1 MPPTAHLRRLL
12 PTAACTLAA
21 AVLAAPAAHAAPPG
35 LGGGAGTERGA
46 VIDWDRVAACE
57 SGGNWR
63 INTGNG
69 YFGGLQFD
77 QPTWRE
83 NGGLAY
89 APRPDLASREQ
100 QIAVADRLAD
110 RRGLKPWPVCGTR
123 AGRTSERPP
132 VAGRPAHKPPAHQEP
147 VRQAPVRQAPADE
160 EETTTG
166 TPSAPPP
173 ADGSGTWTVRDGDT
187 LDSIAAELGIEGGW
201 PELYEHNRAVLGEDP
216 DLIQPG
222 QELVL
227 PL

>member
-35 LGGGAGTERGA
+35 RGGGAGTDRGA

-57 SGGNWR
+57 SSGNWR
-63 INTGNG
+63 INSGNG

-89 APRPDLASREQ
+89 APRADLASREQ
-100 QIAVADRLAD
+100 QIAVADNLAA
-110 RRGLKPWPVCGTR
+110 RRGLSPWPVCGTR
-123 AGRTSERPP
+123 AARTSERPP
-132 VAGRPAHKPPAHQEP
+132 VKTRPAEKKAPAE
-147 VRQAPVRQAPADE
+147 RKAPVE
-160 EETTTG
+160 KEETTTAPG
-166 TPSAPPP
+166 TSAETSAAPPP
-173 ADGSGTWTVRDGDT
+173 ADGSGIWTVVPGDT
-187 LDSIAAELGIEGGW
+187 LESIADRFGIPGGW
-201 PELYEHNRAVLGEDP
+201 PVLYERNRTLLGEDP

-222 QELVL
+222 QDLVL
-227 PL
+227 PI